1 MSLAELKNILR
12 SLLLFVKNWYR
23 VGFGLA
29 SPMEQNKRRE
39 ICFSCPLVKPAKRI
53 YCGVCKCP
61 IGRKVLPAAS
71 SCPNGYW
78 GAVEKKISIAI
89 FYSLRGI
96 YMGMF
101 PQKNRNKRL

>member
-1 MSLAELKNILR
+1 MSLTELKNILR
-12 SLLLFVKNWYR
+12 SLLLFLKNGYK

-29 SPMEQNKRRE
+29 SPSEQNKRRE
-39 ICFSCPLVKPAKRI
+39 ICFSCPLVVQAQKI
-53 YCGVCKCP
+53 HCGVCKCP

-78 GAVEKKISIAI
+78 NAVEKKISTALW
-89 FYSLRGI
+89 YSLRGI
-96 YMGMF
+96 YMSIF